1 MAAITPNMFLYSLS
15 LLPPSAI
22 SITVVGQFSGQKQ
35 QEIVVARGSRLELLK
50 PDPNL
55 GKIKTLLSHDVYG
68 IIRSLIG
75 FRLAGTN
82 KDHLIVGSD
91 SGRIT
96 ILEYKPDTNVFSK
109 VHQETYGK
117 SGVRRVVPGQ
127 YLAVDP
133 KGRATMI
140 ASIEKNKLVYVLNR
154 DSATNL
160 TISSPLEAHK
170 SCSLVFCLVGL
181 DVGYENPVFAALE
194 VDYTEAELD
203 PSGKAYRDTQKVLT
217 YYELDLGLNHV
228 VRKWT
233 DPVDRKANLLIA
245 VPGGTDGPSGTLVC
259 TENSIFYKHKGK
271 KVHRIPIPTRMG
283 PLAHPKAKQIIVSYV
298 VHKMRGAF
306 FFLLQNEDGD
316 LFKVTIDLNDNEV
329 KSLRIKYFDTV
340 PVSTGLSILKSGF
353 LFVGSEY
360 GNHHLYQFEKLGDD
374 NNEIEFSS
382 VNFPVLDLNETYE
395 PSYFRPRP
403 LENLL
408 LVDDMNSM
416 NPLMDSK
423 ILNLTDEDAPQIYA
437 LCGRGARSTFRILRH
452 GLEVNEIV
460 ASGLPGSPTA
470 VWTTKLVSTD
480 QYDAYIVLSFVN
492 GTLVLSIGETVE
504 EISDTGFLSSSPT
517 LAVQQLGDDA
527 LIQVHPK
534 GIRHIQADK
543 RVNEWK
549 TPPHRSIVQATT
561 NQRQVVIALSNG
573 EIVYFELDDEG
584 NLNEYQDKKQMTGS
598 ITSLSI
604 GQVQEGRQRHPF
616 LAVGCD
622 DSTVRIIS
630 LEPDN
635 TLENLSVQALTAPP
649 NSLCIMSTKERNIE
663 TFYLHIGLNNGVY
676 LRSVLETSTG
686 QLKDTRTRFLGSR
699 PVKLFCVM
707 IQNQL
712 SVIALSSRP
721 WLAYIINASLHLVPL
736 IYESLEYCWGFSSEQ
751 CPEGIVGIQGQ
762 DLRIFTIEG
771 LDNVLKQD
779 CIPLTYTP
787 RRFIKHPNE
796 HIFYIIESDHNVLP
810 LNERQKRIEGLQN
823 GDSFVLLPEDF
834 GLPRAST
841 GNWASCI
848 TVLDPLARKV
858 LSKIE
863 FDDNEAAF
871 SIATVAFKNQN
882 DEIFL
887 VIGTGKNVI
896 LSPKSFSS
904 AYINIYRFVDEGKSI
919 ELVHKTEVDNIP
931 LALLGFQGRLL
942 AGLGKMLRIYEM
954 GMKKCLRKCEVRAV
968 PNCIVQLHTQGSR
981 IIIADIQESIHFAV
995 YKYLENRLIVFADD
1009 IIPRWTTSFT
1019 MLDYDTVAAG
1029 DKFGNF
1035 WINRCP
1041 PEVSESAD
1049 EDPSGAQLIH
1059 EKSYLFGAAK
1069 RLKMLAHFYIGD
1081 MFTSM
1086 HKVQLIAGGRD
1097 IIVYTGMMGSIG
1109 IFLPFVGREDVDFF
1123 QQLEALM
1130 RTEDPSLIGRDH
1142 LIYRGYYVPVK
1153 SVIDGDLCERFLML
1167 PYDKKQMIANEL
1179 DREVSEIAKK
1189 IEDMRVRVAF

>member
-1 MAAITPNMFLYSLS
+1 MSAIAPNMFLYSLT
-15 LLPPSAI
+15 LLPPSGI
-22 SITVVGQFSGQKQ
+22 SASVVGQFSGQKQ
-35 QEIVVARGSRLELLK
+35 QEIIVARGSRLELLK

-55 GKIKTLLSHDVYG
+55 GKIKSLLSHDVHG
-68 IIRSLIG
+68 IIRTLVG

-96 ILEYKPDTNVFSK
+96 ILEYKPDSNAFSK

-170 SCSLVFCLVGL
+170 SCSLVFHLIGM

-194 VDYTEAELD
+194 VDYTEAESD
-203 PSGKAYRDTQKVLT
+203 PSGKAYREIQKVLT

-228 VRKWT
+228 VRKWS
-233 DPVDRKANLLIA
+233 DPVDRKANLLVT
-245 VPGGTDGPSGTLVC
+245 VPGGSDGPSGALVC
-259 TENSIFYKHKGK
+259 TEGSIFYKHKGK
-271 KVHRIPIPTRMG
+271 KTHRIPIPTRIG
-283 PLAHPKAKQIIVSYV
+283 SLENSQKKQIIVSSV

-316 LFKVTIDLNDNEV
+316 LFKVTIDSNDGEV
-329 KSLRIKYFDTV
+329 ESLKIKYFDTV

-353 LFVGSEY
+353 LFVASEY

-382 VNFPVLDLNETYE
+382 VDFPVLDLNEGYE
-395 PSYFRPRP
+395 PSYFRPRS

-408 LVDDMNSM
+408 LVDDLNSM

-437 LCGRGARSTFRILRH
+437 LCGRGPRSTFRTLRY

-470 VWTTKLVSTD
+470 VWTTKLTSSD

-504 EISDTGFLSSSPT
+504 EVSDTGFLSSSPT

-549 TPPHRSIVQATT
+549 TPQHRSIVQVTT
-561 NQRQVVIALSNG
+561 NQRQVVVALSNG

-584 NLNEYQDKKQMTGS
+584 NLNEYQDRKQMTGS
-598 ITSLSI
+598 VTSLSI
-604 GQVQEGRQRHPF
+604 GHVPEGRQRHPF

-630 LEPDN
+630 LEPEN
-635 TLENLSVQALTAPP
+635 TLESLSVQALTAPP
-649 NSLCIMSTKERNIE
+649 NSLCIMSMKDGNIE
-663 TFYLHIGLNNGVY
+663 TFYLHIGLFNGVY
-676 LRSVLETSTG
+676 LRSVLELSTG

-699 PVKLFCVM
+699 PVKLFSVT

-721 WLAYIINASLHLVPL
+721 WLSYIINASLHLVPL
-736 IYESLEYCWGFSSEQ
+736 IYDSLEYCWGFSSEQ
-751 CPEGIVGIQGQ
+751 CSEGIVGIQGQ
-762 DLRIFTIEG
+762 DLKIFMVER

-779 CIPLTYTP
+779 SISLMYTP
-787 RRFIKHPNE
+787 RRFIKHPDE

-810 LNERQKRIEGLQN
+810 LSERQKRVEGLQN
-823 GDSFVLLPEDF
+823 GDHILLPEDI
-834 GLPRAST
+834 GLPRGLS

-848 TVLDPLARKV
+848 TILDPL
-858 LSKIE
+858 SKKILTRIE
-863 FDDNEAAF
+863 LDDNEAAF
-871 SIATVAFKNQN
+871 SIAMVTFKNQN

-887 VIGTGKNVI
+887 AIGSGKNVI
-896 LSPKSFSS
+896 LAPKSFSA
-904 AYINIYRFVDEGKSI
+904 AYISIYRFIDQGKSI
-919 ELVHKTEVDNIP
+919 ELVHKTEVDDIP

-1009 IIPRWTTSFT
+1009 VIPRWTTTST
-1019 MLDYDTVAAG
+1019 MLDYETVAAG

-1041 PEVSESAD
+1041 LEVSESAD

-1081 MFTSM
+1081 TFTSM

-1130 RTEDPSLIGRDH
+1130 RTEDLSLIGRDH
-1142 LIYRGYYVPVK
+1142 LMYRGYYVPVK
-1153 SVIDGDLCERFLML
+1153 SVVDGDLCERFLML
-1167 PYDKKQMIANEL
+1167 PYNKKQVIANEL
-1179 DREVSEIAKK
+1179 DREISEIAKK

>member
-1 MAAITPNMFLYSLS
+1 MFLYSLT
-15 LLPPSAI
+15 LLPPSGI
-22 SITVVGQFSGQKQ
+22 SASVVGQFSGQKQ
-35 QEIVVARGSRLELLK
+35 QEIIVARGSRLELLK

-55 GKIKTLLSHDVYG
+55 GKIKSLLSHDVYG
-68 IIRSLIG
+68 IIRTLVG

-96 ILEYKPDTNVFSK
+96 ILEYNPDSNIFSK

-170 SCSLVFCLVGL
+170 SCSLVFHLVGM

-194 VDYTEAELD
+194 VDYTEAESD
-203 PSGKAYRDTQKVLT
+203 PSGKAYREIQK
-217 YYELDLGLNHV
+217 LDLGLNHV
-228 VRKWT
+228 VRKWS
-233 DPVDRKANLLIA
+233 DPVDRKANLLVA
-245 VPGGTDGPSGTLVC
+245 VPGGADGPSGALVC
-259 TENSIFYKHKGK
+259 TEGSIFYKHKGK
-271 KVHRIPIPTRMG
+271 KTHRIPIPTRIG
-283 PLAHPKAKQIIVSYV
+283 LLADSQRKQIIISSVL
-298 VHKMRGAF
+298 HKMR
-306 FFLLQNEDGD
+306 NEDGD
-316 LFKVTIDLNDNEV
+316 LFKVTIDSNDGEIE
-329 KSLRIKYFDTV
+329 SLKIKYFDTV

-353 LFVGSEY
+353 LFVASEY

-374 NNEIEFSS
+374 NNDAEFSS
-382 VNFPVLDLNETYE
+382 LDFPILDLNEGYE
-395 PSYFRPRP
+395 PSYFRPKP

-408 LVDDMNSM
+408 L
-416 NPLMDSK
+416 
-423 ILNLTDEDAPQIYA
+423 ILNLTNEDAPQIYA
-437 LCGRGARSTFRILRH
+437 LCGRGARSSFRTLRY
-452 GLEVNEIV
+452 GLEVSEIV
-460 ASGLPGSPTA
+460 ASGLPGSPIA
-470 VWTTKLVSTD
+470 VWTTKLTSSD

-504 EISDTGFLSSSPT
+504 EVSDTGFLSSSPT

-534 GIRHIQADK
+534 GIRHIQVDK

-549 TPPHRSIVQATT
+549 TPQHRSIVQVTT
-561 NQRQVVIALSNG
+561 NQRQVVVALSNG

-584 NLNEYQDKKQMTGS
+584 NLNEYQDRKQMTGS
-598 ITSLSI
+598 VTSLSI
-604 GQVQEGRQRHPF
+604 GHVLEGRQRHPF

-622 DSTVRIIS
+622 DNTVRIIS
-630 LEPDN
+630 LEPEN
-635 TLENLSVQALTAPP
+635 TLESLSVQALTAPP
-649 NSLCIMSTKERNIE
+649 NSLCIMSMKEGDIE
-663 TFYLHIGLNNGVY
+663 TFYLHIGLFNGVY
-676 LRSVLETSTG
+676 LRSVLELSTG

-699 PVKLFCVM
+699 PVKLFSVTV
-707 IQNQL
+707 QNQL

-721 WLAYIINASLHLVPL
+721 WLSYIINASLHLVPL

-762 DLRIFTIEG
+762 DLRIFMIER
-771 LDNVLKQD
+771 LDNILKQD
-779 CIPLTYTP
+779 SISLMYTP
-787 RRFIKHPNE
+787 RRFIKHPDE
-796 HIFYIIESDHNVLP
+796 HIFYVIESDHNVLP
-810 LNERQKRIEGLQN
+810 LNERQKQIEGMQN
-823 GDSFVLLPEDF
+823 GDSILSLGDF
-834 GLPRAST
+834 GPPRGSS

-848 TVLDPLARKV
+848 TILDPLAK
-858 LSKIE
+858 KILNRLDL
-863 FDDNEAAF
+863 DDNEAAF
-871 SIATVAFKNQN
+871 SIAMVTFKNQN

-887 VIGTGKNVI
+887 AIGSGKNVI
-896 LSPKSFSS
+896 LAPKSFSA
-904 AYINIYRFVDEGKSI
+904 AYISIYRFIDEGKSI
-919 ELVHKTEVDNIP
+919 ELVHKTEVDDIP

-1009 IIPRWTTSFT
+1009 VIPRWTTTSI
-1019 MLDYDTVAAG
+1019 MLDYETVAAG
-1029 DKFGNF
+1029 DRFGNF

-1041 PEVSESAD
+1041 FEVSESAD

-1059 EKSYLFGAAK
+1059 EKSYLFGAAN

-1081 MFTSM
+1081 IFTSM
-1086 HKVQLIAGGRD
+1086 HKVQLITGGRD

-1142 LIYRGYYVPVK
+1142 LMYRGYYVPVK
-1153 SVIDGDLCERFLML
+1153 SVIDGDLCE
-1167 PYDKKQMIANEL
+1167 KQVIANEL
-1179 DREVSEIAKK
+1179 DREISEIAKK